1 MKTVFKECLID
12 GVIGRLEVRYVAE
25 AEPLSNKSKKLVVLS
40 HPHPLHGGT
49 MDNKVV
55 TTMARAFHSL
65 GYTAVTY
72 NFRGVG
78 KSEGEYDHG
87 VGEQDDLMAVVA

>member
-1 MKTVFKECLID
+1 
-12 GVIGRLEVRYVAE
+12 
-25 AEPLSNKSKKLVVLS
+25 
-40 HPHPLHGGT
+40 
-49 MDNKVV
+49 
-55 TTMARAFHSL
+55 MARAFHSL

-87 VGEQDDLMAVVA
+87 VGEQDDLMAVVAWAKETFAIEQVTLAGFSFGSYVALKSGHFFYGELVWLKKIILLAF